1 MGLFHRP
8 TVATPSSG
16 HSFVDVIQNEGNNTS
31 RGLIAWRHP
40 STDFNT
46 HSKLI
51 VRKGEEAIFEDG
63 ASEWAI
69 FPEGTECELH
79 TQNIAVIRKFREFLS
94 GGHSYF
100 PCRVYFISTED
111 YEIPWGTVEPVGY
124 TCPLLGEGAQLR
136 GGGQYIIRVV
146 DSETFVKKVLR
157 DGESYT
163 VQDLKEKLFER
174 VYQEIAET
182 ISTVLENNAINSMEC
197 SKKKREIAT
206 LCQPEIQKLL
216 DSYGL
221 LLVGFTINLQLDE
234 EQRQMYEQAVRLQRM
249 NAQGEDQ
256 ARIISA
262 RSKVKELETMGNAY
276 TTIKGMELL
285 ETLAENPAGGIASAG
300 AGIGMGMAAG
310 SVVSNIAETVFSNSR
325 IVQPQ
330 QPQQQNFGGTGR
342 FGNAGGSPCGTSQPS
357 SEPDP
362 IASLEK
368 MKMMLEKGLI
378 PQAIYDQKVA
388 EILSR
393 L

>member
-8 TVATPSSG
+8 TVATPSNG

-100 PCRVYFISTED
+100 PCRVYFISTEEF
-111 YEIPWGTVEPVGY
+111 EIPWGTIDPVGY
-124 TCPLLGEGAQLR
+124 TCPLLGPGAQLR
-136 GGGQYIIRVV
+136 GGGQYFIRVV

-216 DSYGL
+216 DTYGL
-221 LLVGFTINLQLDE
+221 LLVDFTINLQLDE

-310 SVVSNIAETVFSNSR
+310 SVVSNIAETVFTNSK

-330 QPQQQNFGGTGR
+330 QPQQQNFGGSNR
-342 FGNAGGSPCGTSQPS
+342 FGNAGGTALQS

-368 MKMMLEKGLI
+368 MKLMLDKGLI
-378 PQAIYDQKVA
+378 PQTVYDQKVA

>member
-8 TVATPSSG
+8 TVATPSNG

-69 FPEGTECELH
+69 FPGGTECELH

-100 PCRVYFISTED
+100 PCRVYFISTEE

-216 DSYGL
+216 DTYGL
-221 LLVGFTINLQLDE
+221 LLVDFTINLQLDE
-234 EQRQMYEQAVRLQRM
+234 EQRQM
-249 NAQGEDQ
+249 
-256 ARIISA
+256 
-262 RSKVKELETMGNAY
+262 
-276 TTIKGMELL
+276 
-285 ETLAENPAGGIASAG
+285 
-300 AGIGMGMAAG
+300 
-310 SVVSNIAETVFSNSR
+310 
-325 IVQPQ
+325 
-330 QPQQQNFGGTGR
+330 
-342 FGNAGGSPCGTSQPS
+342 
-357 SEPDP
+357 
-362 IASLEK
+362 
-368 MKMMLEKGLI
+368 
-378 PQAIYDQKVA
+378 
-388 EILSR
+388 
-393 L
+393 